1 MVLILLATLLVLAA
15 FQPQPGVAQEGFDL
29 LVFPAKLELGIAPGA
44 TQEFDINVHN
54 YLNTDEQLDVYFMDY
69 LIKPNNE
76 FVFMD
81 PGYYSYSC
89 ATWLSTDTPSMTV
102 PAGQVVQK
110 RFTVTVPV
118 DAEPGG
124 HYGVIFF
131 QRVGPAAE
139 GPIKTTPRIGS
150 LIMVTVPGEIVRDAI
165 IESVSVNSTWFWPSG
180 KIPLLPKSVTT
191 CRVVVFNKGNVH
203 LTMKAKLTYTPK
215 FGWGSGTIDLG
226 EITVL
231 PDTRR
236 HFEEVIPDP
245 PFLGSYEVKAE
256 VSYGPSLFEFDTT
269 KTMTATFNN
278 YPLSLLLIPL
288 VLVALVIT
296 VMWITRRKRG
306 KKDRVEEEDKGGKEE
321 KEDEPQPEERWTEL
335 SAEPGGD
342 AGGEAG
348 EEPENKNDPAGGGS
362 SDK

>member
-1 MVLILLATLLVLAA
+1 LLATLLVLGA
-15 FQPQPGVAQEGFDL
+15 FQPQPGMAQDGFDL

-54 YLNTDEQLDVYFMDY
+54 YLDTDEQLDVYFMDY

-81 PGYYSYSC
+81 PGHYSYSC
-89 ATWLSTDTPSMTV
+89 ATWLSTDTPTMTV

-110 RFTVTVPV
+110 RFTATVPV

-131 QRVGPAAE
+131 QRAQPTAE

-150 LIMVTVPGEIVRDAI
+150 LIMVTVPGEIVREGV
-165 IESVSVNSTWFWPSG
+165 IESASVTSTWFWPSR
-180 KIPLLPKSVTT
+180 KVFFLPESVTRF
-191 CRVVVFNKGNVH
+191 RVVFYNKGNVH
-203 LTMKAKLTYTPK
+203 LTVKGKLTYTST

-236 HFEEVIPDP
+236 YFEEIIPDP
-245 PFLGSYEVKAE
+245 PLLGSYEVKAE

-269 KTMTATFNN
+269 KTMSTTFNN
-278 YPLSLLLIPL
+278 YPLLLLLIPL
-288 VLVALVIT
+288 VLIALVIA
-296 VMWITRRKRG
+296 VIWVTRRKRG
-306 KKDRVEEEDKGGKEE
+306 KKARAREEDKGEEEEEKKEE
-321 KEDEPQPEERWTEL
+321 EPQPEERWTEL

-342 AGGEAG
+342 AGDEAG
-348 EEPENKNDPAGGGS
+348 EEPGKENDPSDGGS